1 MTLAGVALASLLS
14 ACAPSVSTD
23 TMAAVVGVESGGD
36 ALALGD
42 NTLRRAFHPRDRAA
56 AVTLAQALIARG
68 DSLDVG
74 LAQVNSGNFAAYG
87 VTAAQMLEPCRNVRV
102 GASILAGDYRAAAAR
117 FPNPRVA
124 LWHAIMAYN
133 TGSIYAGDSYARLVV
148 SQATLGPV
156 VPSIALLTGR
166 PLPLPL
172 SATTVA
178 RPPASR
184 PPIVRSAPAP
194 DPGFGLSVSLT
205 RSSSTPF

>member
-1 MTLAGVALASLLS
+1 MTLAGVALAGLLS

-102 GASILAGDYRAAAAR
+102 GSSILAGNYRSAAAR

-166 PLPLPL
+166 PVSLPL
-172 SATTVA
+172 SATTVD
-178 RPPASR
+178 RPTAPRA
-184 PPIVRSAPAP
+184 VRSVPAP

-205 RSSSTPF
+205 RSTSTPF